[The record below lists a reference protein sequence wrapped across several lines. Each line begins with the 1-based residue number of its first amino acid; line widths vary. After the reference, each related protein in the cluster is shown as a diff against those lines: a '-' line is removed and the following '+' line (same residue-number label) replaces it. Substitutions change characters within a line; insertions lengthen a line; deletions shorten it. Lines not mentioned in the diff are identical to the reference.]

1 MRARE
6 SFPNQ
11 QVTLWVERESGRT
24 SRNRQ
29 STCFKFGIPLPPFP
43 CHPHRM
49 PIHCPLSIRSLSAD
63 EFEQRDYRVMGHSY
77 ACQNELGRLCD
88 ECVYEA
94 DLKARLLGEGFR
106 EVQTQV
112 PVTVNHGSFSKTY
125 HLDLIADDALYELK
139 TKTALTGEDD
149 AQLIHYI
156 LLLGI
161 QRGKLLNFRTPI
173 VQGRTPTT

>member
-1 MRARE
+1 MVRWSPDLKIR
-6 SFPNQ
+6 
-11 QVTLWVERESGRT
+11 
-24 SRNRQ
+24 
-29 STCFKFGIPLPPFP
+29 IPLPRFP
-43 CHPHRM
+43 WHPLRM
-49 PIHCPLSIRSLSAD
+49 PIHCPLSIRTLSAD

-77 ACQNELGRLCD
+77 ACQNQLGRLCD

-106 EVQTQV
+106 EVHTQV
-112 PVTVNHGSFSKTY
+112 PVTVTHGSFSKTY

-161 QRGKLLNFRTPI
+161 QRGKLLNFRTAK
-173 VQGRTPTT
+173 VQGRIQATGLTQETRRQT